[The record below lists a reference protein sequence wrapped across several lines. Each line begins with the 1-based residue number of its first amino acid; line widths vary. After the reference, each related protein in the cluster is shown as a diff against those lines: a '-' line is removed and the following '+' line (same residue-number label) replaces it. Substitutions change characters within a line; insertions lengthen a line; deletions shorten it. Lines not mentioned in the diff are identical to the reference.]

1 MSQILAAI
9 IPVFLVIAIGN
20 VFRRT
25 GFLPMEFWGAVNRLT
40 FNILVP
46 ALLISGLSRA
56 EFGGTAILPMLIA
69 VSIPMLGG
77 ALLLWL
83 ARPAIPLDGPA
94 FTSVYQSIIR
104 PNAYIAFA
112 VALSLYGEAG
122 LSAVALALA
131 PTVPLVNLFS
141 TAVLVKHGAAR
152 TDAPSVSRQVAR
164 NPLVLASLF
173 GILLQLLGLRL
184 PPVVDETVAIAGE
197 AALPLA
203 LLSVGAG
210 LRIKAALAAG
220 AAVMAASAGRLVL
233 MPLATVAVAYAI
245 GLQGMP
251 LFIAILFNGV
261 PAATVSYVMAR
272 EMGGDAPLMA
282 GIITVQTG
290 ISMVTLPILLALLA

>member
-1 MSQILAAI
+1 MSQTLVAIL
-9 IPVFLVIAIGN
+9 PVFLVIALGN
-20 VFRRT
+20 IFRRT
-25 GFLPMEFWGAVNRLT
+25 GFLPMEFWAAVNRLT
-40 FNILVP
+40 FNVLVP

-56 EFGGTAILPMLIA
+56 DLAGTNIGPMLVA
-69 VSIPMLGG
+69 VTVPMLGLAG
-77 ALLLWL
+77 LLWVL
-83 ARPAIPLDGPA
+83 RPAMPVSGPA
-94 FTSVYQSIIR
+94 FTSVYQSVIR

-112 VALSLYGEAG
+112 VALSLYGQTG

-141 TAVLVKHGAAR
+141 TAVLARHG
-152 TDAPSVSRQVAR
+152 SVPAGGSSIIRQVAR

-173 GILLQLLGLRL
+173 GIGLQLAGLRL
-184 PPVVDETVAIAGE
+184 PPIVDETVAIAGQ

-220 AAVMAASAGRLVL
+220 RAVLGASALRLLL
-233 MPLATVAVAYAI
+233 MPLLTAAVAYAI
-245 GLQGMP
+245 GLEGMP

-282 GIITVQTG
+282 GIITVQTAL
-290 ISMVTLPILLALLA
+290 SMLTLPVLLALLA